1 MALSS
6 HYEMGRDLTLWEKH
20 AGVGCP
26 GELYSW
32 WLVAGGWWLLMLMLM
47 LILMLMLMLMVKTL

>member
-26 GELYSW
+26 GELYSS

-47 LILMLMLMLMVKTL
+47 LMLMVKTL

>member
-26 GELYSW
+26 GELYSS